1 MIRFAIYKLY
11 ISLEGYMCVMHD
23 VSTEHIK
30 IEEHPASTE
39 HTYHDNYTLTKVQ
52 DSDNQ

>member
-11 ISLEGYMCVMHD
+11 ILLEGYMCVMYD
-23 VSTEHIK
+23 VSIEHIIK

-39 HTYHDNYTLTKVQ
+39 HTYHDNYTLTKV
-52 DSDNQ
+52 